1 MLMSCTIRELQIS
14 MSETI
19 GQKKQV
25 NFFMTEITFEF
36 DSFRNTRQ
44 KVMLFEIHPT

>member
-1 MLMSCTIRELQIS
+1 MLMFCTTRELQIS

-25 NFFMTEITFEF
+25 NFFMTEMTLEF
-36 DSFRNTRQ
+36 DSLSNTRQ
-44 KVMLFEIHPT
+44 KVMLFENRPT